1 MTIKILF
8 SANEENWK
16 RYKAPLQDALDDKSL
31 DYELGITIIPSEV
44 DYIIYAPTSSLQDF
58 SPYTKLKAVL
68 NLWAGVEGVTNNK
81 TLNVPLARM
90 VDSGLTDGMVEWVT
104 GHTLRH
110 HLGIDK
116 HIHGQDGIWRSY
128 VPPLAKDRIIT
139 ILGLGTLGTAC
150 GIALKRLGFKNDI
163 KNRIDETSKYIRPN
177 EGTVDYA
184 YMFIPADGLYQDLL
198 NSRVGSLKIR
208 SKELVSYAYQKKVMI
223 VSPMSLFPMLQITMK
238 ALNNLKFEK
247 SIELVI
253 KNVQNLSD
261 HLITYQTYHNKLGNT
276 LNTVVNHY
284 NRTSDE
290 FKKIDKDVMKISEGK
305 FVTINNTIFIFMLN
319 RCIKIKTIFKTC
331 RY

>member
-31 DYELGITIIPSEV
+31 DYELGITITPSEV

-150 GIALKRLGFKNDI
+150 GIALKRLGFNV
-163 KNRIDETSKYIRPN
+163 R
-177 EGTVDYA
+177 GW
-184 YMFIPADGLYQDLL
+184 
-198 NSRVGSLKIR
+198 SRR
-208 SKELVSYAYQKKVMI
+208 EKKVDGILCFYGDEQIDSSLMDADI
-223 VSPMSLFPMLQITMK
+223 VVLLLPDTPLTQNI
-238 ALNNLKFEK
+238 LNK
-247 SIELVI
+247 
-253 KNVQNLSD
+253 
-261 HLITYQTYHNKLGNT
+261 HT
-276 LNTVVNHY
+276 LNLLKRGAFVLNPGRGPLIDDDALLAALDSGQIEHATLDVFRIEPLPQNHQYWSNNKVTVIPH
-284 NRTSDE
+284 
-290 FKKIDKDVMKISEGK
+290 KASE
-305 FVTINNTIFIFMLN
+305 T
-319 RCIKIKTIFKTC
+319 RPKTASQVIAMNIE
-331 RY
+331 RAENGQQLLYLVDRENGY

>member
-8 SANEENWK
+8 SANEENWR

-31 DYELGITIIPSEV
+31 DYELGITITPSEV
-44 DYIIYAPTSSLQDF
+44 DYIIYAPSSPLQDF

-150 GIALKRLGFKNDI
+150 GIALERLGFNVRGWSRREKRVDGILCFYGDDQIDSSLLDADI
-163 KNRIDETSKYIRPN
+163 
-177 EGTVDYA
+177 VV
-184 YMFIPADGLYQDLL
+184 LL
-198 NSRVGSLKIR
+198 LPDTPLTQNI
-208 SKELVSYAYQKKVMI
+208 
-223 VSPMSLFPMLQITMK
+223 
-238 ALNNLKFEK
+238 LN
-247 SIELVI
+247 
-253 KNVQNLSD
+253 Q
-261 HLITYQTYHNKLGNT
+261 HT
-276 LNTVVNHY
+276 LNLLKRGAFVLNPGRGPLINDDALLAALESGQIEHATLDVFRIEPLPKNHQYWSNNKVTVIPH
-284 NRTSDE
+284 
-290 FKKIDKDVMKISEGK
+290 KASE
-305 FVTINNTIFIFMLN
+305 T
-319 RCIKIKTIFKTC
+319 RPKTASQVIAMNIE
-331 RY
+331 RAENGQELLYLVDRENGY

>member
-8 SANEENWK
+8 SANDENWK
-16 RYKAPLQDALDDKSL
+16 RYEAPLQDALDNKSL
-31 DYELGITIIPSEV
+31 DYELGRTITPCEV
-44 DYIIYAPTSSLQDF
+44 DYIIYAPSSSLQDF

-150 GIALKRLGFKNDI
+150 GIALKRLGFNVRGWSRREKRVDGIICFYGDDQVDSSLMDADI
-163 KNRIDETSKYIRPN
+163 
-177 EGTVDYA
+177 VV
-184 YMFIPADGLYQDLL
+184 LL
-198 NSRVGSLKIR
+198 LPDTPLTQNI
-208 SKELVSYAYQKKVMI
+208 
-223 VSPMSLFPMLQITMK
+223 
-238 ALNNLKFEK
+238 LN
-247 SIELVI
+247 
-253 KNVQNLSD
+253 Q
-261 HLITYQTYHNKLGNT
+261 HT
-276 LNTVVNHY
+276 LNLLKRGAFVLNPGRGPLIDDDALLAALETGQIEHATLDVFRIEPLPKNHQYWSNNKVTVIPHKASETRP
-284 NRTSDE
+284 RTASQV
-290 FKKIDKDVMKISEGK
+290 IAM
-305 FVTINNTIFIFMLN
+305 N
-319 RCIKIKTIFKTC
+319 IKRAENGQKLLYLVD
-331 RY
+331 RENGY

>member
-31 DYELGITIIPSEV
+31 DYELGTNITPSEV
-44 DYIIYAPTSSLQDF
+44 DYIIYAPSSYLQDF

-81 TLNVPLARM
+81 TLKVPLARM

-128 VPPLAKDRIIT
+128 VPPLAKDRVIT

-150 GIALKRLGFKNDI
+150 GIALKRLGFNV
-163 KNRIDETSKYIRPN
+163 R
-177 EGTVDYA
+177 GW
-184 YMFIPADGLYQDLL
+184 
-198 NSRVGSLKIR
+198 SRR
-208 SKELVSYAYQKKVMI
+208 
-223 VSPMSLFPMLQITMK
+223 
-238 ALNNLKFEK
+238 EK
-247 SIELVI
+247 SVDGILCFYGDEQIDSSLMDADIV
-253 KNVQNLSD
+253 VLLLPDTPLTQNILNQ
-261 HLITYQTYHNKLGNT
+261 HT
-276 LNTVVNHY
+276 LNLLKRGAFVLNPGRGPLIDDDALLAALDSGQIEHATLDVFRIEPLPQNHQYWSNNKVTVIPH
-284 NRTSDE
+284 
-290 FKKIDKDVMKISEGK
+290 KASE
-305 FVTINNTIFIFMLN
+305 T
-319 RCIKIKTIFKTC
+319 RPKTASQVIAMNIE
-331 RY
+331 RAENGQELLYLVDRENGY

>member
-31 DYELGITIIPSEV
+31 DYELGTNITPSEV
-44 DYIIYAPTSSLQDF
+44 DYIIYAPSSSLQDF

-81 TLNVPLARM
+81 TLKVPLARM

-128 VPPLAKDRIIT
+128 VPPLAKDRVIT

-150 GIALKRLGFKNDI
+150 GIALKRLGFNV
-163 KNRIDETSKYIRPN
+163 R
-177 EGTVDYA
+177 GW
-184 YMFIPADGLYQDLL
+184 
-198 NSRVGSLKIR
+198 SRR
-208 SKELVSYAYQKKVMI
+208 
-223 VSPMSLFPMLQITMK
+223 
-238 ALNNLKFEK
+238 EK
-247 SIELVI
+247 SVDGILCFYGDEQIDSSLMDADIV
-253 KNVQNLSD
+253 VLLLPDTPLTQNILNQ
-261 HLITYQTYHNKLGNT
+261 HT
-276 LNTVVNHY
+276 LNLLKRGAFVLNPGRGPLIDDDALLAALDSGQIEHATLDVFRIEPLPQNHQYWSNNKVTVIPH
-284 NRTSDE
+284 
-290 FKKIDKDVMKISEGK
+290 KASE
-305 FVTINNTIFIFMLN
+305 T
-319 RCIKIKTIFKTC
+319 RPKTASQVIAMNIE
-331 RY
+331 RAENGQELLYLVDRENGY

>member
-31 DYELGITIIPSEV
+31 DYELGTNITPSEV
-44 DYIIYAPTSSLQDF
+44 DYIIYAPSSYLQDF

-81 TLNVPLARM
+81 TLKVPLARM

-128 VPPLAKDRIIT
+128 VPPLAKDRVIT

-150 GIALKRLGFKNDI
+150 GIALKRLGFNV
-163 KNRIDETSKYIRPN
+163 R
-177 EGTVDYA
+177 GW
-184 YMFIPADGLYQDLL
+184 
-198 NSRVGSLKIR
+198 SRR
-208 SKELVSYAYQKKVMI
+208 
-223 VSPMSLFPMLQITMK
+223 
-238 ALNNLKFEK
+238 EK
-247 SIELVI
+247 SVDGILCFYGDEQIDSSLMDADIV
-253 KNVQNLSD
+253 VLLLPDTPLTQNILNQ
-261 HLITYQTYHNKLGNT
+261 HT
-276 LNTVVNHY
+276 LNLLKRGAFVLNPGRGPLIDDDALLVALDSGQIEHATLDVFRIEPLPKNHQYWSNNKVTVTPH
-284 NRTSDE
+284 
-290 FKKIDKDVMKISEGK
+290 KASETRPITASQ
-305 FVTINNTIFIFMLN
+305 VIAMN
-319 RCIKIKTIFKTC
+319 IKRAETGQKLLYLVD
-331 RY
+331 RENGY

>member
-8 SANEENWK
+8 SANEENWR

-31 DYELGITIIPSEV
+31 DYELGITITPSEV

-150 GIALKRLGFKNDI
+150 GIALERLGFNVRGWSRREKRVDGILCFYGDDQIDSSLLDADI
-163 KNRIDETSKYIRPN
+163 
-177 EGTVDYA
+177 VV
-184 YMFIPADGLYQDLL
+184 LL
-198 NSRVGSLKIR
+198 LPDTPLTQNI
-208 SKELVSYAYQKKVMI
+208 
-223 VSPMSLFPMLQITMK
+223 
-238 ALNNLKFEK
+238 LN
-247 SIELVI
+247 
-253 KNVQNLSD
+253 Q
-261 HLITYQTYHNKLGNT
+261 HT
-276 LNTVVNHY
+276 LNLLKRGAFVLNPGRGPLIDDDALLAALETGQIEHATLDVFRIEPLPKNHRYWSNNKVTVIPH
-284 NRTSDE
+284 
-290 FKKIDKDVMKISEGK
+290 KASE
-305 FVTINNTIFIFMLN
+305 T
-319 RCIKIKTIFKTC
+319 RPKTASQVIAMNIE
-331 RY
+331 RAENGQELLYLVDRENGY

>member
-8 SANEENWK
+8 SANDENWK
-16 RYKAPLQDALDDKSL
+16 RYKAPLQDALDNKSL
-31 DYELGITIIPSEV
+31 DYKLGRTITPCEV
-44 DYIIYAPTSSLQDF
+44 DYIIYAPSSSMQDF

-150 GIALKRLGFKNDI
+150 GIALKRLGFNVRGWSRREKRVDGIICFYGDDQVDSSLMDADI
-163 KNRIDETSKYIRPN
+163 
-177 EGTVDYA
+177 VV
-184 YMFIPADGLYQDLL
+184 LL
-198 NSRVGSLKIR
+198 LPDTPLTQNI
-208 SKELVSYAYQKKVMI
+208 
-223 VSPMSLFPMLQITMK
+223 
-238 ALNNLKFEK
+238 LN
-247 SIELVI
+247 
-253 KNVQNLSD
+253 Q
-261 HLITYQTYHNKLGNT
+261 HT
-276 LNTVVNHY
+276 LNLLKRGAFVLNPGRGPLIDDAALLAALDSGQIEHATLDVFRIEPLPQNHQYWSNNKVTVIPH
-284 NRTSDE
+284 
-290 FKKIDKDVMKISEGK
+290 KASE
-305 FVTINNTIFIFMLN
+305 T
-319 RCIKIKTIFKTC
+319 RPKTASQVIAMNIE
-331 RY
+331 RAENGQELLYLVDRENGY

>member
-8 SANEENWK
+8 SANEENWR

-31 DYELGITIIPSEV
+31 DYELGITITPSEV
-44 DYIIYAPTSSLQDF
+44 DYIVYAPTSSLQDF

-150 GIALKRLGFKNDI
+150 GIALERLGFNVRGWSRREKRVDGILCFYGDDQIDSSLLDADI
-163 KNRIDETSKYIRPN
+163 
-177 EGTVDYA
+177 VV
-184 YMFIPADGLYQDLL
+184 LL
-198 NSRVGSLKIR
+198 LPDTPLTQNI
-208 SKELVSYAYQKKVMI
+208 
-223 VSPMSLFPMLQITMK
+223 
-238 ALNNLKFEK
+238 LN
-247 SIELVI
+247 
-253 KNVQNLSD
+253 Q
-261 HLITYQTYHNKLGNT
+261 HT
-276 LNTVVNHY
+276 LNLLKRGAFVLNPGRGPLIDDDALLAALETGQIEHATLDVFRIEPLPKNHRYWSNNKVTVIPH
-284 NRTSDE
+284 
-290 FKKIDKDVMKISEGK
+290 KASE
-305 FVTINNTIFIFMLN
+305 T
-319 RCIKIKTIFKTC
+319 RPKTASQVIAMNIE
-331 RY
+331 RAENGQELLYLVDRENGY

>member
-8 SANEENWK
+8 SANEENWR
-16 RYKAPLQDALDDKSL
+16 RYKAPLQDALDNKSL
-31 DYELGITIIPSEV
+31 DYELGITITPSEV
-44 DYIIYAPTSSLQDF
+44 DYIIYAPSSSLQDF

-150 GIALKRLGFKNDI
+150 GIALERLGFNVRGWSRREKRVDGILCFYGDEQIDSSLMDADIVVLLLPDTPKTKNI
-163 KNRIDETSKYIRPN
+163 
-177 EGTVDYA
+177 
-184 YMFIPADGLYQDLL
+184 L
-198 NSRVGSLKIR
+198 N
-208 SKELVSYAYQKKVMI
+208 Q
-223 VSPMSLFPMLQITMK
+223 
-238 ALNNLKFEK
+238 
-247 SIELVI
+247 
-253 KNVQNLSD
+253 
-261 HLITYQTYHNKLGNT
+261 HT
-276 LNTVVNHY
+276 LNLLKRGAFVLNPGRGPLIDDDALLAALETGQIEHATLDVFRIEPLPKNHRYWSNNKVTVIPH
-284 NRTSDE
+284 
-290 FKKIDKDVMKISEGK
+290 KASE
-305 FVTINNTIFIFMLN
+305 T
-319 RCIKIKTIFKTC
+319 RPKTASQVIAMNIE
-331 RY
+331 RAENGQELLYLVDRENGY

>member
-8 SANEENWK
+8 SANEENWR

-31 DYELGITIIPSEV
+31 DYELGITITPSEV

-150 GIALKRLGFKNDI
+150 GIALERLGFNVRGWSRREKRVDGILCFYGDDQIDSSLLDADI
-163 KNRIDETSKYIRPN
+163 
-177 EGTVDYA
+177 VV
-184 YMFIPADGLYQDLL
+184 LL
-198 NSRVGSLKIR
+198 LPDTPLTQNI
-208 SKELVSYAYQKKVMI
+208 
-223 VSPMSLFPMLQITMK
+223 
-238 ALNNLKFEK
+238 LN
-247 SIELVI
+247 
-253 KNVQNLSD
+253 Q
-261 HLITYQTYHNKLGNT
+261 HT
-276 LNTVVNHY
+276 LNLLKRGAFVLNPGRGPLIDDDALLAALETGQIEHATLDVFRIEPLPKNHQYWSNNKVTVIPH
-284 NRTSDE
+284 
-290 FKKIDKDVMKISEGK
+290 KASETRPK
-305 FVTINNTIFIFMLN
+305 TASQVIAMN
-319 RCIKIKTIFKTC
+319 IK
-331 RY
+331 RAENGQELLYLVDRENGY

>member
-31 DYELGITIIPSEV
+31 DYELGTTITPSEV
-44 DYIIYAPTSSLQDF
+44 DYIIYAPSSSLQDF

-128 VPPLAKDRIIT
+128 VPPLAKDRVIT

-150 GIALKRLGFKNDI
+150 GIALKRLGFNVRGWSRREKRVDGIQCFYGDDQIDSSLMDADI
-163 KNRIDETSKYIRPN
+163 
-177 EGTVDYA
+177 VV
-184 YMFIPADGLYQDLL
+184 LL
-198 NSRVGSLKIR
+198 LPDTPLTQNI
-208 SKELVSYAYQKKVMI
+208 
-223 VSPMSLFPMLQITMK
+223 
-238 ALNNLKFEK
+238 LN
-247 SIELVI
+247 
-253 KNVQNLSD
+253 Q
-261 HLITYQTYHNKLGNT
+261 HT
-276 LNTVVNHY
+276 LNLLKRGAFVLNPGRGPLIDDDALLAALESGQIEHATLDVFRIEPLPQNHQYWSNNKVTVIPH
-284 NRTSDE
+284 
-290 FKKIDKDVMKISEGK
+290 KASE
-305 FVTINNTIFIFMLN
+305 T
-319 RCIKIKTIFKTC
+319 RPKTASQVIAMNIE
-331 RY
+331 RAENGQELLYLVDRENGY

>member
-31 DYELGITIIPSEV
+31 NYELGTTITPNEV
-44 DYIIYAPTSSLQDF
+44 DYIIYAPSSSLKDF

-81 TLNVPLARM
+81 SLKVPLARM

-128 VPPLAKDRIIT
+128 VPPLAKDRVIT

-150 GIALKRLGFKNDI
+150 GIALKRLGFNVRGWSRREKRVDGILCFYGNDQ
-163 KNRIDETSKYIRPN
+163 IDSSLM
-177 EGTVDYA
+177 D
-184 YMFIPADGLYQDLL
+184 ADIVVLL
-198 NSRVGSLKIR
+198 LPDTPLTQNI
-208 SKELVSYAYQKKVMI
+208 
-223 VSPMSLFPMLQITMK
+223 
-238 ALNNLKFEK
+238 LN
-247 SIELVI
+247 
-253 KNVQNLSD
+253 Q
-261 HLITYQTYHNKLGNT
+261 HT
-276 LNTVVNHY
+276 LNLLKRGAFVLNPGRGPLIDDDALLTALDSGQIEHATLDVFRIEPLPKNHQYWSNNKVTVIPH
-284 NRTSDE
+284 
-290 FKKIDKDVMKISEGK
+290 KASETRPITASQ
-305 FVTINNTIFIFMLN
+305 VIAMN
-319 RCIKIKTIFKTC
+319 IKRAENGQKLLYLVD
-331 RY
+331 RENGY